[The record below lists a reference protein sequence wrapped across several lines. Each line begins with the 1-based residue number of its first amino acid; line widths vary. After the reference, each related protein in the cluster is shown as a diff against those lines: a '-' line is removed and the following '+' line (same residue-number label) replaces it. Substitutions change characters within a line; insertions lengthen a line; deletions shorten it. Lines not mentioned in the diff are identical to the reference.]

1 MRGLVKVK
9 STHQARI
16 RKMWL
21 GTHLECVR
29 SSPRVLGACKDGAR
43 EFAGRRLRLTERL
56 SGDWTIWWELSG
68 SSLGLRQDFT
78 EGIGKI
84 ARNTSGDRQRK
95 TIRLVVGSAGGCQI
109 TGVRS

>member
-1 MRGLVKVK
+1 
-9 STHQARI
+9 
-16 RKMWL
+16 MWL

-29 SSPRVLGACKDGAR
+29 SSLGVLGACKDGAR

-56 SGDWTIWWELSG
+56 SGVVKKFTG
-68 SSLGLRQDFT
+68 RLRQDFP

-95 TIRLVVGSAGGCQI
+95 TIRLVVGNVGGCQI